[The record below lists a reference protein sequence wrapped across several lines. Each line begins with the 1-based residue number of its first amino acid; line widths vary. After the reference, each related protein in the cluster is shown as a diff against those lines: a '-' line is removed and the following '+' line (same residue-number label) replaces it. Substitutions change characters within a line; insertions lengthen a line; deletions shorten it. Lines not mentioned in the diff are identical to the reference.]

1 MRDSYISRRVV
12 GIYHN
17 REIKYERFGGRPGA
31 PGALKSG
38 PAYLHKLD
46 QTELT
51 RTVTANVSYFAP
63 NRAAKYCDEHVCSC
77 LMCPRICLSASI
89 SPKPHD
95 AQATTILMHVTY
107 GRRSVPLSRRCNTL
121 CISGFTDDVILDI
134 MARNRRLKKSV
145 YSK

>member
-1 MRDSYISRRVV
+1 MRDSYISRSVV

-63 NRAAKYCDEHVCSC
+63 NRGAKYCDEHVCFVFDV
-77 LMCPRICLSASI
+77 PAYLSVRKHI
-89 SPKPHD
+89 SE
-95 AQATTILMHVTY
+95 TT
-107 GRRSVPLSRRCNTL
+107 RRSGYNNFNARYLWPSLSPPLAAL
-121 CISGFTDDVILDI
+121 
-134 MARNRRLKKSV
+134 
-145 YSK
+145 